1 MTMIQTLGFPI
12 ACVLG
17 CAYFIYKL
25 VTRYQDEAKSRED
38 KLISA
43 NMEQSKVLD
52 KVANTISESNEVN
65 KELSQTN
72 KILVGKI
79 NDKLEDV
86 EDKLDNIESKLS
98 NEKDNH

>member
-1 MTMIQTLGFPI
+1 MQLIQTLGFPI

-25 VTRYQDEAKSRED
+25 VTRHQDEAKERED
-38 KLISA
+38 KLIDA
-43 NMEQSKVLD
+43 NKEWSVVVD
-52 KVANTISESNEVN
+52 KVSATITESNEVN

-79 NDKLEDV
+79 NDKLETV
-86 EDKLDNIESKLS
+86 EDKLDTIENNMDKLV
-98 NEKDNH
+98 NH